1 VESRFF
7 DDAVHEFMLATL
19 RANIGG
25 RIFERNR
32 AKFLTNVGP
41 KPANSRRWRKEAD
54 KECVAENLL
63 DQLA

>member
-25 RIFERNR
+25 RIFERNSGEIFDQ
-32 AKFLTNVGP
+32 FLTKTRQFQTVEE
-41 KPANSRRWRKEAD
+41 RRR
-54 KECVAENLL
+54 
-63 DQLA
+63 